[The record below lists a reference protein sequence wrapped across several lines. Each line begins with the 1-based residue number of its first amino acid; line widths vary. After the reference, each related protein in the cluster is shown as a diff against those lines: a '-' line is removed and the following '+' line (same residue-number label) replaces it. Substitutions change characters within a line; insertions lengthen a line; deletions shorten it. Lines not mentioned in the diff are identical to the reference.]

1 MMYLFQSTPGQLAGR
16 CGAPNVRV
24 FRSGSFNPRPANWPG
39 DAQRIGG
46 EKAFS
51 ILFQSTP
58 GQLAGRCGWMYYIYL
73 PKYSFNPRP
82 ANWPGDAYCRPSCQY
97 TRLGFNPR
105 PANWPGDAE
114 QLLPI
119 PGTTE
124 VSIHARPI
132 GRAMPAIAF
141 KPVTTP
147 MFQSTPGQLAGRCL
161 PGLVQQPAPRRFN
174 PRPAN
179 WPGDALCRCRRTM
192 LSLWFQSTPGQLA
205 GRCTGISGKAGSVK
219 AFQSTPGQ
227 LAGRCP
233 TRSAPSS
240 TAKSFNPRPANWPG
254 DAHPSPVHPPPDGSF
269 NPRPANWPGDAPW
282 GARMI
287 VAELSVSI
295 HARPIGRAMPR
306 AQCRRSA
313 G

>member
-179 WPGDALCRCRRTM
+179 WPGDA
-192 LSLWFQSTPGQLA
+192 PA
-205 GRCTGISGKAGSVK
+205 SVER
-219 AFQSTPGQ
+219 P
-227 LAGRCP
+227 
-233 TRSAPSS
+233 APSRR
-240 TAKSFNPRPANWPG
+240 FNPRPANWPG
-254 DAHPSPVHPPPDGSF
+254 DAQRDRH
-269 NPRPANWPGDAPW
+269 R
-282 GARMI
+282 RQRQK
-287 VAELSVSI
+287 VSI
-295 HARPIGRAMPR
+295 HARPIGRAMPTQAQFTRRLTEVSIHARPIGR
-306 AQCRRSA
+306 AMRPGAR